1 MAKSHSATR
10 LIKASKENILPL
22 FVLGSTLLNVIIFV
36 QLCLNNI
43 WVARLAQK
51 PPPALVQLVNGKTI
65 TVAPQ
70 SSLSREPGNIKR
82 FVQETMTLMFSWSG
96 YLPAHSNQPNRKS
109 IRDPGL
115 KINNSRNRI
124 TTPSW
129 TASFA
134 LSEDFRAAF
143 LTELAGLT
151 PQSIWRSN
159 TSVFLQINRIGE
171 PKAIAPGK
179 WKVKLV
185 SNLMTFE
192 NSDPVGQGIEFNKE
206 IYLRAVTPSL
216 LPVPNSASE
225 YQKTAYRIREAGL
238 EIYKITSLSQP
249 N

>member
-1 MAKSHSATR
+1 MSKSTSVPR
-10 LIKASKENILPL
+10 LIKASQKNILPL
-22 FVLGSTLLNVIIFV
+22 FVLGSSLLNTIIFV

-43 WVARLAQK
+43 WVARLAKK
-51 PPPALVQLVNGKTI
+51 PPPALVQLVDGRI
-65 TVAPQ
+65 IEVAPTD
-70 SSLSREPGNIKR
+70 SLSRKPENIKR

-96 YLPAHSNQPNRKS
+96 NLTNGSEKLKSETLP
-109 IRDPGL
+109 DPGIRI
-115 KINNSRNRI
+115 KNSRNRI

-143 LTELAGLT
+143 LAELAELT

-159 TSVFLQINRIGE
+159 TAVFLQINRISE
-171 PKAIAPGK
+171 PEEIAPGK

-192 NSDPVGQGIEFNKE
+192 NSDPIGQGISFNKE

-216 LPVPNSASE
+216 SPLPKSASE

-238 EIYKITSLSQP
+238 EIYKITALSR
-249 N
+249 

>member
-1 MAKSHSATR
+1 MAKSSSVPR
-10 LIKASKENILPL
+10 LIQASKKNILPL
-22 FVLGSTLLNVIIFV
+22 FVLGSSLLNVIIFV

-51 PPPALVQLVNGKTI
+51 PPPALVQLVGGRTI
-65 TVAPQ
+65 TVAPTD
-70 SSLSREPGNIKR
+70 SLSREPENIKR
-82 FVQETMTLMFSWSG
+82 FVRETMTLMFSWSG
-96 YLPAHSNQPNRKS
+96 NLTTGNEKPATET
-109 IRDPGL
+109 IRDPGVRI
-115 KINNSRNRI
+115 KNSRNRV

-134 LSEDFRAAF
+134 LSQNFRAAF
-143 LTELAGLT
+143 LNELAELT

-159 TSVFLQINRIGE
+159 TAVFLLIDRIGD
-171 PKAIAPGK
+171 PKEIAPGR

-192 NSDPVGQGIEFNKE
+192 NSDPVGKAIPFNKE

-216 LPVPNSASE
+216 SPVPKSASE

-238 EIYKITSLSQP
+238 EIYKITSLSQ
-249 N
+249 

>member
-1 MAKSHSATR
+1 MSKSTVPR
-10 LIKASKENILPL
+10 LIKASRENILPL

-51 PPPALVQLVNGKTI
+51 PPPALVQLIDGRTV

-70 SSLSREPGNIKR
+70 DSLHREPGNIKR

-96 YLPAHSNQPNRKS
+96 HLPTGSNKPTSQA
-109 IRDPGL
+109 IRDPGIRI
-115 KINNSRNRI
+115 KNSRNRI

-129 TASFA
+129 SASFA
-134 LSEDFRAAF
+134 LSEGFRSAF
-143 LTELAGLT
+143 LIELAELT

-159 TSVFLQINRIGE
+159 TAVFLLIDRIGE
-171 PKAIAPGK
+171 PKEIASGR

-216 LPVPNSASE
+216 SPVPSSASE

-238 EIYKITSLSQP
+238 EIYKITSLSPQ